1 MKKLST
7 KHRAQK
13 YNGARKILLTM
24 KLSGVLLLIGF
35 LQVSASGLSQN
46 KRVNLELEEAPL
58 EEFIAAIEDQT
69 DYRFVYLNEN
79 LRNKQI
85 TVKAKRAP
93 VTKLL
98 DKALSGTSMDYQ
110 LISDNLVVITSNDEN
125 ASAKLQPRTITGTIT
140 DEQGEPVIGATI
152 LIKGTTVGA
161 ISDANGKYT
170 IEVPSDAEVLSYSF
184 VGMISQEIL
193 IGDQTVID
201 LAMASDFL
209 GLEEVVVVG
218 YGTQKKV
225 NLTGAVSVA
234 NSEVLE
240 NRPVAN
246 VQQALQGVVPNLF
259 ITTGVGTGEPGA
271 DMAMSIRGLTSIEGN
286 AQPYVLVDNIPM
298 SINDV
303 DPSDIES
310 ISVLK
315 DVASSAIYG
324 ARAAYGVI
332 LITTKSGGME
342 KGRVNVS
349 YSNNFARTRII
360 NMPNHADA
368 LSFAHT
374 LNYSSTNSGGALYY
388 DDQDLQWIAQNMESP
403 GSATEVLPTPDGLRW
418 NLGTEGLN
426 ASAATDWHEVI
437 FRDYGHRMKHNINVS
452 GGDERVNYYFSG
464 GFYDELG
471 ILKPSD
477 DYFKRYNIDAK
488 ISAKATD
495 WLEMS
500 ILAKYRNSVN
510 EAPAIEWVD
519 RDQATQGGR
528 TFIMLLTTRI
538 KPTKPKYYPGT
549 NTWTGRIYE
558 MENHKVTFKNR
569 QIVLSPRIT
578 LEPVK
583 NWVTNIEFNYLAN
596 NDHETGFFPRTPSAI
611 PDGTGG
617 SEVVW
622 PGLSGTRYRSRMY
635 TNSYRSPNIYSSY
648 TRSFGQ
654 NNINLLVGYQHEL
667 YEYYDHYAQSSYLLT
682 ESVPSI
688 STSVGEKLISDNVGH
703 WSTQGVFGRLNYDY
717 AEKYL
722 LEFNFRYD
730 GSSRFDPDN
739 RWGFFPSVSGGW
751 VVSREN
757 FYPLKNAVEFLKF
770 RGSYGTIGNQNV
782 ANYLY
787 VPTMSVSQSGWLFG
801 GQQVWQVGAPNIT
814 SINLT
819 WEEVQT
825 LDFGFDMSTLN
836 NRLGITFDWYESK
849 TKNLVGPGEAV
860 PNLLG
865 TDVPKTNGGEITT
878 RGWEIEVSWRSMIDD
893 FAYGIRGILSDYR
906 SRVTQYTNPTKILTT
921 YYEGMDLGEIWGM
934 ETDGFYQSEGD
945 VSGHEI
951 DQSYLFSGTWY
962 PGDTK
967 YVDQNGDGAIDIGD
981 NTVDNPG
988 DKKII
993 GNSTPR
999 YQFGINLDASW
1010 KGIDVS
1016 MLWQGVAN
1024 MDLDLGGLGVF
1035 RGPANG
1041 PLHATVYEE
1050 HLDYWRDDTHPLG
1063 ANYDAYYPRP
1073 YNQYIGQNAK
1083 NYSTDHATDHFL
1095 QNAAYLRLK
1104 NLQVG
1109 YTIPSNITQK
1119 VKISNARIYVSGE
1132 NLLTFTN
1139 LTTIFDPE
1147 AYKGRTEGYAGRPGD
1162 QYPLSRILSIGLN
1175 VNF

>member
-1 MKKLST
+1 VNELFLPF
-7 KHRAQK
+7 
-13 YNGARKILLTM
+13 NLKILHIMKRTRTSIFAVWVPSCMLKFLRILKLTTIFLLM
-24 KLSGVLLLIGF
+24 ITLPVLAMANTDNVAVEE
-35 LQVSASGLSQN
+35 LQ
-46 KRVNLELEEAPL
+46 
-58 EEFIAAIEDQT
+58 T
-69 DYRFVYLNEN
+69 
-79 LRNKQI
+79 
-85 TVKAKRAP
+85 
-93 VTKLL
+93 
-98 DKALSGTSMDYQ
+98 
-110 LISDNLVVITSNDEN
+110 
-125 ASAKLQPRTITGTIT
+125 RTITGTIT
-140 DEQGEPVIGATI
+140 DSEGEALAGVTVSVKGTSIGTITDTEGYYSLSDVPDGAT
-152 LIKGTTVGA
+152 LV
-161 ISDANGKYT
+161 
-170 IEVPSDAEVLSYSF
+170 VSY
-184 VGMISQEIL
+184 VGMTTQEIP
-193 IGDQTVID
+193 IGDQTIID
-201 LAMASDFL
+201 VTLEPDYL

-218 YGTQKKV
+218 YGTKKKV

-234 NSEVLE
+234 SSEDLE
-240 NRPVAN
+240 DRPVAN

-271 DMAMSIRGLTSIEGN
+271 DMAMNIRGLTSIEGN
-286 AQPYVLVDNIPM
+286 SEPYVLVDNIPM

-303 DPSDIES
+303 DPMDIES

-332 LITTKSGGME
+332 LITTKSGSKE
-342 KGRVNVS
+342 KGGVSVS
-349 YSNNFARTRII
+349 YSNNFARTYII
-360 NMPNHADA
+360 NMPDHADA

-374 LNYSSTNSGGALYY
+374 LNYSSTNSGGSGYY
-388 DDQDLQWIAQNMESP
+388 DDQDLAWIAQNMKEP

-418 NLGTEGLN
+418 NIGTEGLN
-426 ASAATDWHEVI
+426 ASAATDWHDVI
-437 FRDYGHRMKHNINVS
+437 FRDYGHRMKHNLNVS
-452 GGDERVNYYFSG
+452 GGNERVNYYFSG

-471 ILKPSD
+471 ILKPAD
-477 DYFKRYNIDAK
+477 DYFKRYNLDAK

-495 WLEMS
+495 WLELS
-500 ILAKYRNSVN
+500 VLAKYRYSEN

-519 RDQATQGGR
+519 RNQPTEGGR

-549 NTWTGRIYE
+549 NIWTGRIYE
-558 MENHKVTFKNR
+558 MENHKVTFIDN
-569 QIVLSPRIT
+569 QMVLSPRIK

-583 NWVTNIEFNYLAN
+583 GWVTNIEFNYRTN
-596 NDHETGFFPRTPSAI
+596 NDHETGFFPRTPRAI

-622 PGLSGTRYRSRMY
+622 PGMEGTRYRSRMY

-648 TRSFGQ
+648 TRSFGR
-654 NNINLLVGYQHEL
+654 NNINLLAGYQHET
-667 YEYYDHYAQSSYLLT
+667 YEYYDHYAQASHLLT

-688 STSVGEKLISDNVGH
+688 STAVGEKLIEDNVGH
-703 WSTQGVFGRLNYDY
+703 WATQGIFGRVNYDFDQ
-717 AEKYL
+717 KYL

-739 RWGFFPSVSGGW
+739 RWGFFPSVSAGW
-751 VVSREN
+751 VISQEN
-757 FYPLKNAVEFLKF
+757 FYPLKNAIEFLKL
-770 RGSYGTIGNQNV
+770 RGSYGSIGNQNV

-787 VPTMSVSQSGWLFG
+787 IPTMSVSQSGWLFG

-814 SINLT
+814 SVNLT

-825 LDFGFDMSTLN
+825 LDFGFDISTLG
-836 NRLGITFDWYESK
+836 NRLGITFDWYDSK
-849 TKNLVGPGEAV
+849 TKNLVGPGEAT

-865 TDVPKTNGGEITT
+865 TAVPKTNGGEVTT
-878 RGWEIEVSWRSMIDD
+878 RGWELEVSWRSMIND
-893 FAYGIRGILSDYR
+893 FAYGIRGILSDYK
-906 SRVTQYTNPTKILTT
+906 STVTQYTNPTKILTT

-934 ETDGFYQSEGD
+934 ETEGFYESESD

-951 DQSYLFSGTWY
+951 DQSFLWSGTWY

-967 YVDQNGDGAIDIGD
+967 YVDQNGDGKIDIGD

-999 YQFGINLDASW
+999 LQFGINLTASW
-1010 KGIDVS
+1010 KGLDVS
-1016 MLWQGVAN
+1016 MLWQGVGK
-1024 MDLDLGGLGVF
+1024 MYLDLRGLGVF

-1063 ANYDAYYPRP
+1063 ANFGAYYPRP
-1073 YNQYIGQNAK
+1073 YNQYIGQNGK
-1083 NYSTDHATDHFL
+1083 NYNYPTDHFL

-1109 YTIPSNITQK
+1109 YTIPRNITEK
-1119 VKISNARIYVSGE
+1119 VKISNVRIYVSGE
-1132 NLLTFTN
+1132 NLLTFTK
-1139 LTTIFDPE
+1139 LTPIFDPE

-1162 QYPLSRILSIGLN
+1162 QYPLSRVLSIGLS